1 MATQTNPEHEVLE
14 AVDQADH
21 GLTAREVIDSL
32 KPRFPEPAVTEAILR
47 LLDDQQLV
55 LTWQRTLESSAA
67 VVEQLGDLAET
78 VSNMQK
84 ALQHQGITNLRHSIK
99 ALQAAADASRNLE
112 GLAISSRD
120 IKNLDKA
127 VRSLRGVRLIQSNIP
142 QIQRITED
150 LASTIQSTQAV
161 RDALASRL
169 SADATSMKATAKS
182 GSPAKQAP
190 RGLKLRA
197 GRVSAR

>member
-1 MATQTNPEHEVLE
+1 MTNQLNPEHEVLE
-14 AVDQADH
+14 AVEQAGH

-32 KPRFPEPAVTEAILR
+32 KPRFPEPAVMEAVLR

-78 VSNMQK
+78 VSDMQRV
-84 ALQHQGITNLRHSIK
+84 LQHQKITNLRQSIK
-99 ALQAAADASRNLE
+99 ALQAAADVSRNLE

-127 VRSLRGVRLIQSNIP
+127 VRSLRGIRLIQSNIP
-142 QIQRITED
+142 QIRQITED
-150 LASTIQSTQAV
+150 LASTVQSTQAV
-161 RDALASRL
+161 REALASRL
-169 SADATSMKATAKS
+169 SEQVTSRKAAGKS
-182 GSPAKQAP
+182 GSPAKRAP
-190 RGLKLRA
+190 RGIKSQA
-197 GRVSAR
+197 GRVPAR